1 MAWACRRNAPPGFPG
16 YAPCRLCRHGH
27 SAPVPHAPTRLRRC
41 ALCLP
46 SGDRPCGPSP
56 PRDAWRPFKRAE
68 PAVPDRPRAPPRW
81 AGRGKHAIACCG
93 RLCECVPSST
103 LAVLSSRHEGWFTDT
118 PPGIVMELPRH
129 GSRPAPQGVAGA
141 FSVVVGRLTWTAS
154 GHEPEKP
161 SCGNAEP
168 TMSPFGCG
176 SAQGV
181 LVLL

>member
-1 MAWACRRNAPPGFPG
+1 MRR
-16 YAPCRLCRHGH
+16 
-27 SAPVPHAPTRLRRC
+27 
-41 ALCLP
+41 
-46 SGDRPCGPSP
+46 
-56 PRDAWRPFKRAE
+56 RAFR
-68 PAVPDRPRAPPRW
+68 ATPRAAFVVTAIRLQSLAPAALR
-81 AGRGKHAIACCG
+81 ALLAFRG
-93 RLCECVPSST
+93 ST
-103 LAVLSSRHEGWFTDT
+103 LRPIPAARCLAPLQESRTGCAGSATRPAAMGGARQTRHSLLRQVVRMRAVLDADGSCPSRHEGWFTDT

>member
-1 MAWACRRNAPPGFPG
+1 MRRRAFRATPRAAFVVTAIRLQSLTHLRACGAARFCLPPGDRRKAHPRRAMLG
-16 YAPCRLCRHGH
+16 APSREPNRL
-27 SAPVPHAPTRLRRC
+27 A
-41 ALCLP
+41 
-46 SGDRPCGPSP
+46 
-56 PRDAWRPFKRAE
+56 
-68 PAVPDRPRAPPRW
+68 PDRPRAPPRW